1 MGEKGLQSPSRKP
14 ADQPSDTFTAH
25 LGLADSRI
33 PGWQVTDI
41 LHVDQGRAFSEYE
54 KTFPPGAVPLA
65 WARNR
70 RLRSWHRQSQLRC
83 LGATVGPASPMPL
96 DTTEDPA
103 GGNARRSVG
112 PTTQTNAAGT
122 VASTVSDL
130 TESSASSDVSG
141 LLPPPPSAETRS
153 DIDPVLNLFDV
164 EATYGSTPTREL
176 IRSLFVL
183 RTAQMGW
190 LVRYA
195 PTLYRWTQRIPILR
209 ETTNLFIKYTFFR
222 HFCGGETLDECR
234 QYVEKLCSRGVGAI
248 LDYSAEGEPAPM
260 NAAAVGRRRGD
271 GPLTDSTTIPADEAH
286 YERAAKVLLDT
297 VRWAGSE
304 AKLCDTIS
312 CLKLTALARFEL
324 LERISEAL
332 AARFGTLTT
341 THDGTPFLLLGH
353 FDASG
358 LARAIAD
365 SYEFSESEVGV
376 GGSAAGIASPSTPLR
391 SETAPGEI
399 PPPKLGLDQS
409 LEDYPDS
416 ILDHVSLHLF
426 NEFLSP
432 EERLEFVRALC
443 RLDSVCAEA
452 RRYRI
457 PMLID
462 AEQYSVQT
470 AIDFCAGLMMLRHN
484 RAFETGSDTPTIVY
498 STVQS
503 YLKDSSERLKAYREL
518 GSRFRFRYGIKQ
530 VRGAYMASE
539 RRRAAAAGRPDLSP
553 IQDTIDETHASYNA
567 GLSALIDDVRA
578 GHAAALFATHNVE
591 SLQRAVELVG
601 SDSKLRRSAALR
613 FAQLYGMGD
622 SLTFGLSRAGF
633 RSCKYVP
640 FGRVDEVMPY
650 LLRRLEENHS
660 ALGTAPRDISH
671 FIAELRRRDL
681 RAPL

>member
-1 MGEKGLQSPSRKP
+1 MKRPTEP
-14 ADQPSDTFTAH
+14 
-25 LGLADSRI
+25 
-33 PGWQVTDI
+33 V
-41 LHVDQGRAFSEYE
+41 VD
-54 KTFPPGAVPLA
+54 
-65 WARNR
+65 
-70 RLRSWHRQSQLRC
+70 
-83 LGATVGPASPMPL
+83 
-96 DTTEDPA
+96 
-103 GGNARRSVG
+103 
-112 PTTQTNAAGT
+112 
-122 VASTVSDL
+122 
-130 TESSASSDVSG
+130 SSAAAVLGSGAPEMTPSTTTADVSG
-141 LLPPPPSAETRS
+141 LLPPPPSAETRPES
-153 DIDPVLNLFDV
+153 APVLNLFDV
-164 EATYGSTPTREL
+164 EATYGATPTREL

-183 RTAQMGW
+183 QTAQMGW

-195 PTLYRWTQRIPILR
+195 PTLYRWTQRVPLLR
-209 ETTNLFIKYTFFR
+209 ETTNVFIKYTFFR

-234 QYVEKLCSRGVGAI
+234 QYVERLCSRGVGAI
-248 LDYSAEGEPAPM
+248 LDYSAEGEAAPM
-260 NAAAVGRRRGD
+260 NATTVGRRRGD
-271 GPLTDSTTIPADEAH
+271 GSAAEISAISADEEH
-286 YERAAKVLLDT
+286 HERAARVLLAT
-297 VRWAGSE
+297 VQWAGRETKFS
-304 AKLCDTIS
+304 DTLS

-332 AARFGTLTT
+332 AARWGTLTT

-353 FDASG
+353 FDANG
-358 LARAIAD
+358 LARAVAD

-376 GGSAAGIASPSTPLR
+376 SGCLASSVQKPSASISDSMKNPAMMPPSASTANQR
-391 SETAPGEI
+391 SE
-399 PPPKLGLDQS
+399 DQ
-409 LEDYPDS
+409 LDS
-416 ILDHVSLHLF
+416 ILDHVSLYLF

-432 EERLEFVRALC
+432 EERLEFSRVLH

-484 RAFETGSDTPTIVY
+484 RAFETDANTPTIVY

-503 YLKDSSERLKAYREL
+503 YLKDSSERLRAYREL

-553 IQDTIDETHASYNA
+553 IHDTIDETHASYNA

-601 SDSKLRRSAALR
+601 SDSRLRQSAALR

-681 RAPL
+681 RAPH